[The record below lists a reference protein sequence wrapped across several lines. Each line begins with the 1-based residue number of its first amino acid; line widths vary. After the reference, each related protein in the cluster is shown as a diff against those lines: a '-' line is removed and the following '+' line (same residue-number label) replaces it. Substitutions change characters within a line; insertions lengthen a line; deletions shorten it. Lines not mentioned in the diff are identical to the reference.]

1 MNDAAILYFVPGP
14 SSGIGLGDAWK
25 RDIPEDRKA
34 RFEKA
39 QHRERVAGPDGR
51 GVLMSWQSKV
61 LIDYEPKNQTW
72 RKIGPQMWVGVR
84 NDYSP
89 VEFARPID
97 PRHPVTAY
105 AVTMGDGKDWLV
117 PVALAD
123 APNFSMPWRE
133 ARGEGGDIIRE
144 VPPPYKQVCDMAEDL
159 WRHTSGDLEFE
170 MEEDA
175 LREALATALAV
186 HYEVDLEDCL
196 ALGLLTNESYQGI
209 VAAIL
214 DYPSIAEIVSGK
226 ASGPPATVSGDPV
239 LSDGTSQPSQT

>member
-1 MNDAAILYFVPGP
+1 MKDAAILYFFPG
-14 SSGIGLGDAWK
+14 SGVGIGLGDAWM

-34 RFEKA
+34 RFRQA

-51 GVLMSWQSKV
+51 GVLMSWQSKA
-61 LIDYEPKNQTW
+61 LIDYDPKTQTW
-72 RKIGPQMWVGVR
+72 RQIGPKMWVGVR

-89 VEFARPID
+89 VEFARPLD
-97 PRHPVTAY
+97 PRRPVTAY
-105 AVTMGDGKDWLV
+105 PVLMGDGKEWLI

-133 ARGEGGDIIRE
+133 ARGPEGDIIRE
-144 VPPPYKQVCDMAEDL
+144 VPPPYKKVCDMADQL
-159 WRHTSGDLEFE
+159 WRHTSGELEFE

-214 DYPSIAEIVSGK
+214 DYPSIAEIVEGK
-226 ASGPPATVSGDPV
+226 ASGPPATVSGDPES
-239 LSDGTSQPSQT
+239 SDGTNPPSQI